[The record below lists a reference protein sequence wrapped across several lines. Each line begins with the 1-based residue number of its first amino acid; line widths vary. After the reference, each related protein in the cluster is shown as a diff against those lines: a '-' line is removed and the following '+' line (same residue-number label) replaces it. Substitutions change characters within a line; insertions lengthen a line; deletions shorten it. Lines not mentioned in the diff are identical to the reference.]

1 DVADVIERADAVR
14 VNGAVHEAAMGE
26 GGTRSRVAK
35 GVAGAG
41 DSGSDVAPDD
51 LVDSEAAAGIGEPG
65 PGQDDL
71 GIARGGD
78 EGAVGGR
85 GSVEGTGDGGGG
97 GGAAG
102 TGRAHV
108 GGEELTLTAG
118 HARLGA
124 RGAGAG
130 TGHAGGGPC
139 ADVDGVGAGGDSAL
153 VIREGGGEGEGVADE
168 VAGLDTGDRDRTR
181 GRRRRVRRRLPGFGR
196 CRVAE
201 AKR

>member
-97 GGAAG
+97 GGAAATGG
-102 TGRAHV
+102 THV
-108 GGEELTLTAG
+108 EAEELAVGASEAG
-118 HARLGA
+118 LGA
-124 RGAGAG
+124 SVGGAG
-130 TGHAGGGPC
+130 TGHDGSGPG
-139 ADVDGVGAGGDSAL
+139 APIEGIGAGGDSAL
-153 VIREGGGEGEGVADE
+153 GIREGGSESECV
-168 VAGLDTGDRDRTR
+168 
-181 GRRRRVRRRLPGFGR
+181 
-196 CRVAE
+196 
-201 AKR
+201 